1 MNDSKLHMNSLARKY
16 IKMCTFVISN
26 FFITCQYCNDFLLD
40 ALYLI
45 PIEFAQV
52 VSPYDIMEG
61 K

>member
-1 MNDSKLHMNSLARKY
+1 M
-16 IKMCTFVISN
+16 
-26 FFITCQYCNDFLLD
+26 CQYCSDFLLD
-40 ALYLI
+40 ALYFI